1 MKSSNNNGLRR
12 GALISLFITSY
23 LPLFAIII
31 GKQIKEGWDYLF
43 WGGWNW
49 KALNCFLK
57 HFGMTAVLVVFSV
70 AGVVGLMVLLH
81 NLKRNLPNGEA
92 VKVTRISNRNSEA
105 IGYIATYIVP
115 FVAGDFS
122 SLFECVVFVVVMGLI
137 YAIYTNSN
145 MILINPLLSIWYSLL
160 EIEYKLI
167 GDSTGTT
174 HDALIITDTTDYKEN
189 VDYQM
194 YQIGFKLYYGKERR

>member
-1 MKSSNNNGLRR
+1 MDFIGSFSTLGGLAALTVVIT
-12 GALISLFITSY
+12 GFINKTFKVEKDWVKQLIS
-23 LPLFAIII
+23 
-31 GKQIKEGWDYLF
+31 W
-43 WGGWNW
+43 
-49 KALNCFLK
+49 
-57 HFGMTAVLVVFSV
+57 LVPVVVS
-70 AGVVGLMVLLH
+70 VVGVMGLLVLLH
-81 NLKRNLPNGEA
+81 NLKKNLPNGEMA
-92 VKVTRISNRNSEA
+92 KVTRISNRNSEA

-115 FVAGDFS
+115 FVASDFS
-122 SLFECVVFVVVMGLI
+122 SLFECGIFVVVMGLI

>member
-1 MKSSNNNGLRR
+1 M
-12 GALISLFITSY
+12 
-23 LPLFAIII
+23 
-31 GKQIKEGWDYLF
+31 
-43 WGGWNW
+43 
-49 KALNCFLK
+49 
-57 HFGMTAVLVVFSV
+57 
-70 AGVVGLMVLLH
+70 
-81 NLKRNLPNGEA
+81 
-92 VKVTRISNRNSEA
+92 
-105 IGYIATYIVP
+105 
-115 FVAGDFS
+115 
-122 SLFECVVFVVVMGLI
+122 VVMGLI

-174 HDALIITDTTDYKEN
+174 HDALIITYKEN

>member
-1 MKSSNNNGLRR
+1 MF
-12 GALISLFITSY
+12 SLFITSY
-23 LPLFAIII
+23 LPLFAIVI
-31 GKQIKEGWDYLF
+31 GKQIKEGWDYLC

-49 KALNCFLK
+49 EALNRFLK
-57 HFGMTAVLVVFSV
+57 HFGMSAVLVVISIV
-70 AGVVGLMVLLH
+70 GVVGLRVLLY

-115 FVAGDFS
+115 FVASDFS
-122 SLFECVVFVVVMGLI
+122 SLFDCVVFVVVMGLI
-137 YAIYTNSN
+137 YAIYINSN

-174 HDALIITDTTDYKEN
+174 YDALIITDTTDYKEN